1 VLPLCR
7 MQGRQ
12 QICILCRNIGR
23 PARIIL
29 HNRREASQLRSLEP
43 YDATKLIL
51 DLDAA
56 DSKYVRK
63 LDDRLE
69 YKTQLPP
76 LPPRNSPKAIVEAKA
91 RKKSRTLLDPKDV
104 PDIYRPAPIDFM
116 KYALDT
122 VCDRRKKG
130 PLRKIL
136 SKCLPVGLGK
146 FEDHIKWLRAYE
158 VLPYKVEKLLRGPNE
173 QAVQGIESALN
184 YSTSIDELSRIT
196 SLLARTVE
204 GCKFVALNGT
214 LFLGRIGMTPPSNL
228 KGQRTGTHKKLKY
241 INAVIQRL
249 ETMGVD
255 AGPQWYRA
263 GLENAVKAL
272 HSPALKKYIDIAFTR
287 KDMFKL
293 QRTLEHTVA
302 WSFDVRDI
310 EENNSMTVDLLKL
323 LTGWENLG
331 VPEGDEHRKPCFA
344 LLLNDD
350 LGMYEAYIDALDKL
364 GAYNALWHEFYHL
377 DSPQVSPRTSRSDNE
392 RVGVFD
398 RVLTRLRSPLEA
410 LKVLN
415 KQGQARSSG
424 KEELVPS
431 SSARQIPS
439 NETHIA
445 SSNEGNFP
453 SRSILSTPGLD
464 QDRRMKLRRA
474 LANKYLTT
482 EFYDI
487 NEQSLLKALKNLELY
502 TPENMSDI
510 VSVLSAY
517 WTENEDQKIRKLV
530 AGHELKSSTFQRV
543 IMGIDRRLDA
553 IAEEW
558 ESRGD
563 ISSWYVSEDVQRL
576 KQLRNDLHNP
586 KP

>member
-1 VLPLCR
+1 
-7 MQGRQ
+7 MQGRRR
-12 QICILCRNIGR
+12 ICILCRNIGR
-23 PARIIL
+23 PARSIL

-56 DSKYVRK
+56 DCKYVRK
-63 LDDRLE
+63 LGDQLE

-76 LPPRNSPKAIVEAKA
+76 LPPRNSPKAIVEARA
-91 RKKSRTLLDPKDV
+91 RKKGRTLLDPKEV
-104 PDIYRPAPIDFM
+104 PDIYRPAPIDFIR
-116 KYALDT
+116 YALDN
-122 VCDRRKKG
+122 VWARRKNG

-136 SKCLPVGLGK
+136 SKCLPAGLGK
-146 FEDHIKWLRAYE
+146 YEDHIKWFRAYE
-158 VLPYKVEKLLRGPNE
+158 VLPYKVEKLLHGPNE

-196 SLLARTVE
+196 SLLTRTVE
-204 GCKFVALNGT
+204 GCKFVASNGA
-214 LFLGRIGMTPPSNL
+214 LFLDRVGMKPPSDL
-228 KGQRTGTHKKLKY
+228 KRRGTGTQRKLKY
-241 INAVIQRL
+241 INAVIQKL
-249 ETMGVD
+249 QAMGVD
-255 AGPQWYRA
+255 AGPQWYKA

-272 HSPALKKYIDIAFTR
+272 HCPALKKYIDIAFTR
-287 KDMFKL
+287 KDIFKL
-293 QRTLEHTVA
+293 RSTIEQTVA

-310 EENNSMTVDLLKL
+310 DENNSMKDDLLNL

-364 GAYNALWHEFYHL
+364 GAYNALWHELYHL
-377 DSPQVSPRTSRSDNE
+377 DSPRISPRTSSSDNVALFE
-392 RVGVFD
+392 PAEVFD
-398 RVLTRLRSPLEA
+398 QVLTRLRSPLEA

-415 KQGQARSSG
+415 MQWQTRNGD

-431 SSARQIPS
+431 SSACQVPS

-453 SRSILSTPGLD
+453 SRSILSTPGLE

-474 LANKYLTT
+474 LAKKYLTA
-482 EFYDI
+482 EFYDV
-487 NEQSLLKALKNLELY
+487 NKQSLLQVLKSLGLY

-530 AGHELKSSTFQRV
+530 AGYESKSSTFRRAV
-543 IMGIDRRLDA
+543 MGIDRRLD
-553 IAEEW
+553 IVGEGW

-563 ISSWYVSEDVQRL
+563 INGWYVSEDVRRL
-576 KQLRNDLHNP
+576 KQLRDDLHNP